1 MTGWTGAPT
10 DHTPAA
16 IVVADTTLAGHIA
29 ADAIELA
36 GARVL
41 IRAAWDNADS
51 VIGKA
56 SSCNILVLEAE
67 GVEDAILERMLPLIE
82 HQARDRHVSV
92 VAAIHRDQ
100 IDLVAAHLF
109 GRNVHLLCAA
119 DVTDRVTA
127 LTIARNMP
135 VDTRWSDNNRDAEAE
150 RLRRLNQEV
159 ARIAE
164 TLARLTRDDGGVP
177 DRPVPAVGDRTLGYG
192 APPSSGDAGKTV
204 TATHIRQA
212 IRARRLRTQFFEG
225 ALFED
230 SAWDML
236 LDLYA
241 AELERAQVSV
251 SSLCI
256 AAAVAPTTA
265 LRWIAKMSD
274 AGLLMR
280 HPDPF
285 DRRRAFMALSG
296 RAREGLQGYFA
307 AAQRAGLAIA

>member
-1 MTGWTGAPT
+1 MNGNMAPRYDWTRTAM
-10 DHTPAA
+10 
-16 IVVADTTLAGHIA
+16 VVADAEHTGRVAVE
-29 ADAIELA
+29 AIELA
-36 GARVL
+36 GARLNRRVG
-41 IRAAWDNADS
+41 WQEADTALGQA
-51 VIGKA
+51 VGFDL
-56 SSCNILVLEAE
+56 LVLEAE
-67 GVEDAILERMLPLIE
+67 DVPAAMLEHMLPLIAR
-82 HQARDRHVSV
+82 HARDRGASIVVSLD
-92 VAAIHRDQ
+92 RDQ
-100 IDLVAAHLF
+100 IDLVAAHIF
-109 GRNVHLLCAA
+109 GRDVQLLCAPDA
-119 DVTDRVTA
+119 TERVVA
-127 LTIARNMP
+127 ITIAAS
-135 VDTRWSDNNRDAEAE
+135 VQLDSYASDNARDAEAE

-164 TLARLTRDDGGVP
+164 TLARLTRHDGGVS
-177 DRPVPAVGDRTLGYG
+177 DWPVPPVGDRTFGYG
-192 APPSSGDAGKTV
+192 TPPSSRDADDTV

-212 IRARRLRTQFFEG
+212 IRARRLRAQFFEA

-230 SAWDML
+230 PAWDML

-265 LRWIAKMSD
+265 LRWIAKMTD
-274 AGLLMR
+274 AGLLVR

-285 DRRRAFMALSG
+285 DRRRAFMALSD